1 MAVAA
6 LSSYLFPGQAKAG
19 PAFVEDPCLR
29 RDSGRG
35 IRWITWPDETP
46 KKKNSGRTGK
56 FLDAFHYLAQD
67 IIGHP
72 LAVSPQPLAFNMTL
86 VRGGGVVD
94 MGWDTP
100 ESAPWIELTTY
111 VRKLTMLDSESTN
124 LSKVLMI
131 LGRDYEGIR
140 PDVKQLQDALKE
152 WRGSSKAQLLT
163 QAEDGDSLSVTS
175 NAEAAEIVINGYLF
189 HANADLLKAW
199 RKMDPFAQTYCL
211 SSAQDWVTTAAG
223 LVKEAATLI
232 EVVMPELVPAGSQT

>member
-1 MAVAA
+1 MA
-6 LSSYLFPGQAKAG
+6 
-19 PAFVEDPCLR
+19 R
-29 RDSGRG
+29 RNAQ
-35 IRWITWPDETP
+35 EE
-46 KKKNSGRTGK
+46 K
-56 FLDAFHYLAQD
+56 FGTDREVLDAFHYLAQD
-67 IIGHP
+67 VIGHP
-72 LAVSPQPLAFNMTL
+72 LAVSPKPLAFNMTF

-100 ESAPWIELTTY
+100 ESAPWIELATY

-124 LSKVLMI
+124 LSKVLKI
-131 LGRDYEGIR
+131 LGRDHEGIR
-140 PDVKQLQDALKE
+140 PEVKQLQDALKE

-199 RKMDPFAQTYCL
+199 RKMDSFAQTYCL

-232 EVVMPELVPAGSQT
+232 EAVMPELVPAGSQS